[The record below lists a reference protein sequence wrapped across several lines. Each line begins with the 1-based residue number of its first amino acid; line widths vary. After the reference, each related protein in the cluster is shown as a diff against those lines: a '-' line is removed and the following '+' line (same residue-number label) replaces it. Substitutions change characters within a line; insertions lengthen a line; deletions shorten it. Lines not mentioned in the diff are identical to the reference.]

1 MKMKNMKLSLI
12 AVFSFLVCCSLV
24 LSAVSA
30 LAGGGLT
37 GKVKE
42 TMVSG
47 GYSYMLL
54 ETSTGE
60 IWAAVPRM
68 EVKAGD
74 EVDLKPGM
82 VMTNFTSKTMGRTF
96 PEIVFSAG
104 PMSPQ
109 APVAK
114 DAEAAA
120 TEQKPLSLTVAPGE
134 ITKPDV
140 TDAYTV
146 EELITKSQE
155 LAGKKIVVRGK
166 AVKISRGI
174 LAMNWVHLQDG
185 SGQRVQETND
195 IVVTTSWPV
204 KEGEIVTM
212 GAGVAVNRDFGSGY
226 FYKVILEEG
235 QVIK

>member
-1 MKMKNMKLSLI
+1 MKMKNIKLSLV
-12 AVFSFLVCCSLV
+12 AVLVCLSLA
-24 LSAVSA
+24 LSAVSVW
-30 LAGGGLT
+30 AGGVSGT
-37 GKVKE
+37 VKE

-47 GYSYMLL
+47 GYSYMLIDTG
-54 ETSTGE
+54 EGE

-74 EVDLKPGM
+74 QVELKPGM
-82 VMTNFTSKTMGRTF
+82 VMTDFTSKTMGRIF

-104 PMSPQ
+104 AVGAQ

-114 DAEAAA
+114 DSGADSVE
-120 TEQKPLSLTVAPGE
+120 EKPLSLTVEPGE
-134 ITKPDV
+134 IVKPEV

-146 EELITKSQE
+146 EELILQSEE

-166 AVKISRGI
+166 AVKVSRGI
-174 LAMNWVHLQDG
+174 MGMNWVHLQDG

-204 KEGEIVTM
+204 KEGQVVTM
-212 GAGVAVNRDFGSGY
+212 GAVVAVNRDFGSGY

-235 QVIK
+235 QVMK

>member
-140 TDAYTV
+140 
-146 EELITKSQE
+146 LMPIPWKSLSPRARSLQV
-155 LAGKKIVVRGK
+155 KRSWYVVRQLR
-166 AVKISRGI
+166 SP
-174 LAMNWVHLQDG
+174 
-185 SGQRVQETND
+185 
-195 IVVTTSWPV
+195 VVFW
-204 KEGEIVTM
+204 
-212 GAGVAVNRDFGSGY
+212 
-226 FYKVILEEG
+226 L
-235 QVIK
+235 